1 MHINPKSE
9 HDPIADFWMVD
20 GYMRWALEA
29 AREQIGDEQLAAVLR
44 RAGLEHFINNYPA
57 GDLSI
62 SGEVTFGQYAAFSAA
77 LVSIY
82 GLAGKNL
89 VEKIGHFS
97 VHRALDYQRSIYNMA
112 IVDAA
117 KDLNDDLRVKL
128 GLSAIV
134 AGLRTMLSRR
144 GQEFQMRIEDQG
156 EHWAVIAETCSLCSG
171 LRADGCIGWLFEG
184 MLEEAARQTLGAFFD
199 VVEVACR
206 AKGDPAGV
214 WLVSKRPGDE
224 TAGRSA
230 PYVAGAETPLPGEI
244 QITDRPELDPM
255 MGLNLVDAYLRWA
268 LDAVEAVI
276 GAASLAII
284 LRQAGLERL
293 IEHPP
298 SRAVAVESQL
308 TFGDYARFNAALINF
323 FGRGAESLTRHV
335 GRVSA
340 QQARRQQ
347 FETFNL
353 SQIIGSLTLPPADL
367 LKLGLDMMNAGYRQ
381 MNEAVG
387 QQWRGHVEDRGDCL
401 AIVIET
407 CPMCAGKQA
416 GGCLGGFLEG
426 ALEESI
432 RWLMDERYAVKETA
446 CRAKGDPA
454 GVWEVRKSPE
464 G

>member
-29 AREQIGDEQLAAVLR
+29 AREQIGDEQLAVVLR
-44 RAGLEHFINNYPA
+44 RAGLEAFINNYPA
-57 GDLSI
+57 GDLHI
-62 SGEVTFGQYAAFSAA
+62 SGEVTFGQYARFSAA

-82 GLAGKNL
+82 GLAGKDL
-89 VEKIGHFS
+89 VLKIGQYCAR
-97 VHRALDYQRSIYNMA
+97 RALDYQRTVYNMA
-112 IVDAA
+112 AVDAT
-117 KDLNDDLRVKL
+117 KGLSDDTRVKL

-134 AGLRTMLSRR
+134 AGLHTMLSRR
-144 GQEFQMRIEDQG
+144 GQEFLMWVEDRGQN
-156 EHWAVIAETCSLCSG
+156 WAVIADTCSLCPG

-199 VVEVACR
+199 VVEVECR

-214 WLVSKRPGDE
+214 WLVSKQPGDE
-224 TAGRSA
+224 STSRSA
-230 PYVAGAETPLPGEI
+230 PYIEAAETPLPGEI
-244 QITDRPELDPM
+244 QITDRPELDRA
-255 MGLNLVDAYLRWA
+255 MGLKLVDAYLRWA

-276 GAASLAII
+276 GAASLGII
-284 LRQAGLERL
+284 LRQAGLGRL
-293 IEHPP
+293 IEDPP

-367 LKLGLDMMNAGYRQ
+367 LKLGLDMMNAGYHQ

-401 AIVIET
+401 AMVIET

-416 GGCLGGFLEG
+416 DGCLGGFLEG

-432 RWLMDERYAVKETA
+432 RWLTGERYAVKETA